1 MENTNVQNQVYGGI
15 NIQRVSQDATF
26 NEKVVETPTMYIIEG
41 NCSLN
46 GDVELEPGSILRFE
60 GGMINGFGK
69 ILGTRLLI
77 ESSKYQIFGIN
88 VSVSGLANG
97 EVPVCWWGAKG
108 DGVTDDTIAINKALD
123 NAGTSW
129 VVLDNMTYKI
139 NLPIVLDKNGQKLRC
154 YGVIK
159 YEGNG
164 AAIDLK
170 SQNVSLDIETLQGLG
185 ENGSGIL
192 FSGSVFHGNI
202 NVNRIEKFN
211 YGLNLTP
218 VNAGV
223 QYCKISWQS
232 ICCTTGIYINLWSG
246 ENLPNSTVWVNENQF
261 HGGRLLCQYGIVV
274 ENKQSRTIKD
284 EEGYTSDLINGNV
297 FNCIGFEGFGSVAIR
312 PIILRHAWYNEF
324 RDLRM
329 SESLIGQNGVVN
341 NEPWIY
347 LEDCGYNTM
356 NIKSIVPY
364 SRVQAVNCNNIEL
377 RGSFTDDGYGYH
389 KGYDKMYIVSANTA
403 YRTPT
408 QSNMVGFVETFKLLS
423 SRIQSRNAIKS
434 LYLGATS
441 VDPIGNKEETKSF
454 NDLFLTPYRG
464 ADIKV
469 LSNVVEI
476 GVYDNSTLSINIAD
490 SIVGVCPE
498 VEMKCDIGNGSEL
511 KFVKLND
518 ENNTNQELYSIKT
531 SGNYRITF
539 DEACNII
546 IRQMT

>member
-1 MENTNVQNQVYGGI
+1 MIFNRLFLNCKKIITLKFIEDMENTNVQNQVYGGI
-15 NIQRVSQDATF
+15 NIQRVLQDETF

-46 GDVELEPGSILRFE
+46 DNVELEPGSILRFE

-69 ILGTRLLI
+69 ISGTRLLI

-211 YGLNLTP
+211 YGLNL
-218 VNAGV
+218 
-223 QYCKISWQS
+223 W
-232 ICCTTGIYINLWSG
+232 
-246 ENLPNSTVWVNENQF
+246 
-261 HGGRLLCQYGIVV
+261 
-274 ENKQSRTIKD
+274 
-284 EEGYTSDLINGNV
+284 
-297 FNCIGFEGFGSVAIR
+297 
-312 PIILRHAWYNEF
+312 
-324 RDLRM
+324 
-329 SESLIGQNGVVN
+329 
-341 NEPWIY
+341 
-347 LEDCGYNTM
+347 
-356 NIKSIVPY
+356 
-364 SRVQAVNCNNIEL
+364 
-377 RGSFTDDGYGYH
+377 
-389 KGYDKMYIVSANTA
+389 
-403 YRTPT
+403 
-408 QSNMVGFVETFKLLS
+408 
-423 SRIQSRNAIKS
+423 
-434 LYLGATS
+434 
-441 VDPIGNKEETKSF
+441 
-454 NDLFLTPYRG
+454 
-464 ADIKV
+464 
-469 LSNVVEI
+469 
-476 GVYDNSTLSINIAD
+476 
-490 SIVGVCPE
+490 
-498 VEMKCDIGNGSEL
+498 
-511 KFVKLND
+511 
-518 ENNTNQELYSIKT
+518 
-531 SGNYRITF
+531 
-539 DEACNII
+539 
-546 IRQMT
+546 